1 MMLPQDVIDMI
12 LRRTYEMCKSELMM
26 QVTSIG
32 HSVYEDVPD
41 LVDDDDSSRVV
52 RYSDINDNELGL
64 ESFTRVTESLKTLL
78 PSAYLRPGC
87 RSRNGYEAFT
97 NCTNMTTIVL
107 STS

>member
-12 LRRTYEMCKSELMM
+12 LRRSYEMCKSELMM

-78 PSAYLRPGC
+78 PSA
-87 RSRNGYEAFT
+87 N
-97 NCTNMTTIVL
+97 
-107 STS
+107 